1 MLFLGCASQ
10 NDSIIRAS
18 KEREQERERTMHRA
32 RPVETTTGAIATER
46 ALEQPMSVPAP
57 SAGAPGAPAAPQ
69 LTAMDQSNDPED
81 LRLTQELRKQLVGDS
96 SLSFTAKNVKIISR
110 DGRVTL
116 RGAVSPEERT
126 AIVNRARAVA
136 GVSRVDDMLEVK

>member
-32 RPVETTTGAIATER
+32 RPVEASTGGIATER
-46 ALEQPMSVPAP
+46 AFEQPMSVPAP
-57 SAGAPGAPAAPQ
+57 SAGAPASPQ

-126 AIVNRARAVA
+126 VIVNRARAVA

>member
-18 KEREQERERTMHRA
+18 KERELERERMHRA
-32 RPVETTTGAIATER
+32 RPIESSGGVATER
-46 ALEQPMSVPAP
+46 AFEQPMSVP
-57 SAGAPGAPAAPQ
+57 PAAPPAPA

-81 LRLTQELRKQLVGDS
+81 LRLTQELRKQLINDS
-96 SLSFTAKNVKIISR
+96 SLSFSAKNVKIISR
-110 DGRVTL
+110 EGRVTL

-126 AIVNRARAVA
+126 TIVNRAQAVA